1 MDDKKRKKPAKKP
14 ATRKTTTKKPAAK
27 KPASRKTTAKK
38 SAAKKSASRKTTAKK
53 PAKQQKS
60 MKQSSEQ
67 LEPNYPKEFL
77 RELDRMAAKHQ
88 EPTPKRPPIQ
98 PKRNVRAVILNGAK
112 VKDIRVH
119 YKFD

>member
-14 ATRKTTTKKPAAK
+14 ATRKTTAKKPAAK
-27 KPASRKTTAKK
+27 KPASRKTTARQKK
-38 SAAKKSASRKTTAKK
+38 A
-53 PAKQQKS
+53 

-77 RELDRMAAKHQ
+77 RELDRMAAMHQ
-88 EPTPKRPPIQ
+88 EPTPKRPPNQ